1 MFIILLLRQ
10 FHSVLKTLGD
20 IRTPILHNLEKRTKT
35 MGLDVVSLFVNNGLL
50 VAKGRDY
57 DPTIL
62 ALSINVPVAPLS
74 NNVFTDN
81 SS

>member
-1 MFIILLLRQ
+1 
-10 FHSVLKTLGD
+10 
-20 IRTPILHNLEKRTKT
+20 
-35 MGLDVVSLFVNNGLL
+35 MGLDVVSLFVNDGLL

-81 SS
+81 PSWMIMMKLHIIFQI

>member
-1 MFIILLLRQ
+1 
-10 FHSVLKTLGD
+10 
-20 IRTPILHNLEKRTKT
+20 
-35 MGLDVVSLFVNNGLL
+35 MGLDVVSLFVNDGLL

-81 SS
+81 NPSWMIMMKLHIISQI